1 MSIKTTINY
10 SLNFNIKKRKK
21 NDIKFLIYHYTGM
34 KHEKASINRLL
45 GIQSKVS
52 AHYLIKNNGK
62 IISMVPDLYSAWH
75 AGISEWKKNKRINQ
89 KSIGIEISNPGHQH
103 GYVKFK
109 KKQINSLIKIS
120 LYLIKKY
127 NIKKNCVLG
136 HSDIAPERKKDP
148 GELFPWKLLNKR
160 KIGIWYNLKNSELNK
175 SRKEKLKHVEEKI
188 FFKKLKNI
196 GYQSKKKI
204 SKNKKEFVKLLVK
217 AFQRRF
223 RNNLINGIPDKECLF
238 IAKNLLKS

>member
-109 KKQINSLIKIS
+109 KKQINSLIRIS

-127 NIKKNCVLG
+127 NIKKFQGNNSPG
-136 HSDIAPERKKDP
+136 SFFRFRPFRYRPRKK
-148 GELFPWKLLNKR
+148 KR
-160 KIGIWYNLKNSELNK
+160 
-175 SRKEKLKHVEEKI
+175 SRRI
-188 FFKKLKNI
+188 
-196 GYQSKKKI
+196 I
-204 SKNKKEFVKLLVK
+204 SLEIIK
-217 AFQRRF
+217 
-223 RNNLINGIPDKECLF
+223 
-238 IAKNLLKS
+238 